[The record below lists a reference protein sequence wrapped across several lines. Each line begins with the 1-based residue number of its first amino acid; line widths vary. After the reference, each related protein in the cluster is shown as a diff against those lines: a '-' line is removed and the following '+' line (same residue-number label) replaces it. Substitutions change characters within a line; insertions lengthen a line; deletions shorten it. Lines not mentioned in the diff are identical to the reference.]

1 MPTKNSART
10 QLECHLRDTP
20 PRGAPRFAPPN
31 RYVFGACGG
40 EAQVGAQTPL
50 AVHHAATYPKQLRAR
65 SYSSSAPGSWDPKL
79 PGSSALT

>member
-31 RYVFGACGG
+31 RYVDQGTEVDALERETIENLLKLGTERRLPPHVRHRG
-40 EAQVGAQTPL
+40 EA
-50 AVHHAATYPKQLRAR
+50 
-65 SYSSSAPGSWDPKL
+65 
-79 PGSSALT
+79 